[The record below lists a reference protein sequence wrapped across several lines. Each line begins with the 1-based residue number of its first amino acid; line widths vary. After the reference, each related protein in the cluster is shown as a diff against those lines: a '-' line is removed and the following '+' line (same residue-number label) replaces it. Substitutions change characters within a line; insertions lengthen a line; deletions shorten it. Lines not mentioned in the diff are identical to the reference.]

1 MMGELGK
8 SKIAYEISKEVE
20 KYLKPKVLQHSDH
33 ICYWAEKEGI
43 LLGGMKSKVRKFL
56 DEGCIKATDKPNIFH
71 CLPLPDYNKTTHIID
86 ISIPSCSCQANKRNG
101 IICSHI
107 LSVRTFLFKERWN
120 SGNKDY

>member
-1 MMGELGK
+1 MT
-8 SKIAYEISKEVE
+8 KETE
-20 KYLKPKVLQHSDH
+20 TFDKPKILDDSKY

-56 DEGCIKATDKPNIFH
+56 DDDCIQPTDKPNIFK

-101 IICSHI
+101 ITCSHI
-107 LSVRTFLFKERWN
+107 LSVRAYQFKERWN
-120 SGNKDY
+120 SGNKD